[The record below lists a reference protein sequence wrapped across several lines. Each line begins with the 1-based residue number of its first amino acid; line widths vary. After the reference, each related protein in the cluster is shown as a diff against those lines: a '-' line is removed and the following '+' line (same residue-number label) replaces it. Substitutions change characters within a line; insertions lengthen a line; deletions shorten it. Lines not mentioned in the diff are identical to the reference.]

1 MKVLAY
7 LISCQNKHSKSQNLH
22 LNTDMQEY
30 LSCQELSTLDKQIL
44 FKLRTKMLW
53 IKTNFKSMHRV
64 DLSCSMCE
72 DKKSEESE
80 NHLLKCPILVNH
92 QDMMKEIGQ
101 VGYNDVFKDITKQ
114 QLAVKVFKQ
123 IMKIYEKNKN

>member
-1 MKVLAY
+1 
-7 LISCQNKHSKSQNLH
+7 
-22 LNTDMQEY
+22 
-30 LSCQELSTLDKQIL
+30 
-44 FKLRTKMLW
+44 
-53 IKTNFKSMHRV
+53 MHRD

-92 QDMMKEIGQ
+92 PDMMKEIGQ
-101 VGYNDVFKDITKQ
+101 VSYNDVFKDITKQ
-114 QLAVKVFKQ
+114 QLAVIVFKQ